1 MPDVFQNLLMYWGV
15 EPFQM
20 DFAND
25 PEDTVQEAFA
35 QLKSRGWVESRS
47 HVVVVSNVLA
57 AGNRVVDTIQYR
69 SIP

>member
-57 AGNRVVDTIQYR
+57 GNRVVDTIQYR